1 MFRLMW
7 LFFRIGAMNE
17 LQYRVN
23 FFIQLF
29 QSLVA
34 LGIGLV
40 GLALV
45 YSHTPSLDGWTLP
58 ELLAVLGVYIL
69 MGGLIK
75 ATIQPNMQRLLDE
88 IQQGTLDYALTK
100 PADSQVIVSVREV
113 RIWETVDF
121 LVGTVVLGIAVAQLH
136 NSIGVASALLF
147 AVLLVL
153 GGLMIYCFWLII
165 TTGAF
170 WLVRMDNILE
180 LFQGVYQAGRW
191 PVNIY
196 PEWLQIGLTF
206 LVPIAFA
213 VTIPADALTGR
224 LTWQLMAGAA
234 VLTLGLLVFARW
246 FWRFGL
252 RHYSGASS

>member
-1 MFRLMW
+1 VDYDRLAVGATGLARGRAAFYVSGQLKEQLGMFRLMW
-7 LFFRIGAMNE
+7 LFFRVGAMNE

-45 YSHTPSLDGWTLP
+45 YSHTPTLDGWVLP

-100 PADSQVIVSVREV
+100 PADAQVIISVREV

-121 LVGTVVLGIAVAQLH
+121 LVGAVVIGIAVGQLH
-136 NSIGVASALLF
+136 NRVGWCPRCSLPDCWCW
-147 AVLLVL
+147 AV
-153 GGLMIYCFWLII
+153 
-165 TTGAF
+165 
-170 WLVRMDNILE
+170 
-180 LFQGVYQAGRW
+180 
-191 PVNIY
+191 
-196 PEWLQIGLTF
+196 
-206 LVPIAFA
+206 
-213 VTIPADALTGR
+213 
-224 LTWQLMAGAA
+224 
-234 VLTLGLLVFARW
+234 
-246 FWRFGL
+246 
-252 RHYSGASS
+252 